1 MVTANKAIALA
12 LTLAATALAQQA
24 GAPVEKST
32 QGPRSGVTVRKR
44 PAPDA
49 SENMAATAVFRAESA
64 LEKKDYAAAETALKE
79 AVRLDPKSYR
89 AWFDLGVLYTATN
102 RPSDAVDAYR
112 TCVEL
117 DPKLFEANFNLGVLL
132 ARREDPE
139 AEKYLRAATQLT
151 PTMGKVM
158 EARETAW
165 QTLGQ
170 VLKTSK
176 PKEALQAFQQA
187 AQINP
192 KDVSPHLLAGAMAEK
207 LNDLATAEKEYAA
220 AQQID
225 PNNAEA
231 AAGTANVLMA
241 AGKLEEAET
250 AVRKY
255 MAVVAKE
262 PSNRNL
268 AAAHTQLGRVLL
280 QLHRRDEAI
289 SEFEEALKLAPG
301 DANAAQQ
308 LAWMYLQDKQYAKAE
323 MQFRD
328 LLAKDP
334 KDAELHHG
342 LGSALLQ
349 QKKFPEA
356 QQELIQAVQLKPNL
370 GDAYADLAFA
380 ASENK
385 RYDLTVKALDA
396 RAKLGLPEIPGTL
409 FLRATAL
416 DHLGD
421 KVNASASYRDFL
433 AASNGKYPD
442 QEWQARHRLIAIDP
456 KKK

>member
-12 LTLAATALAQQA
+12 LTLAGTAFAQQ

-44 PAPDA
+44 SAPDA
-49 SENMAATAVFRAESA
+49 AENMAATAVSGAEAA

-89 AWFDLGVLYTATN
+89 TWFDFGVLYTATN
-102 RPSDAVDAYR
+102 RSADAIDAYR
-112 TCVEL
+112 KCVEL
-117 DPKLFEANFNLGVLL
+117 NPKLFEANFNLGVLL
-132 ARREDPE
+132 ARAGSPD
-139 AEKYLRAATQLT
+139 AEKYLRTSTQLI
-151 PTMGKVM
+151 PTMGKVV

-170 VLKTSK
+170 ALKTSK

-231 AAGTANVLMA
+231 AAGKANVLMA
-241 AGKLEEAET
+241 AGRLEEAET

-255 MAVVAKE
+255 MNIAAKD
-262 PSNRNL
+262 PQNL

-301 DANAAQQ
+301 DAKAAQQ

-323 MQFRD
+323 AQFRD
-328 LLAKDP
+328 LLAKNP

-349 QKKFPEA
+349 QRKFPEA
-356 QQELIQAVQLKPNL
+356 QQELIQTVQLKPDL

-385 RYDLTVKALDA
+385 SYVLTVKALDA

-421 KVNASASYRDFL
+421 KVNASNSYREFL